1 MLELRAQIK
10 VVIRMRIIV
19 IKLVVLVIMM
29 LQQVSLLCFFYLLS
43 LDGNGDDND
52 LYICFP
58 MLMRTLSVCH
68 KR

>member
-29 LQQVSLLCFFYLLS
+29 LQQVSLLCFFSYLLS
-43 LDGNGDDND
+43 LDDNSD
-52 LYICFP
+52 I
-58 MLMRTLSVCH
+58 
-68 KR
+68 